1 MMGMTMTI
9 ERDKA
14 RAARTMRADAIPVI
28 LYIEI
33 PRIFLTEI
41 PASALSA
48 ASGSAAAFFAG
59 SRGIER

>member
-1 MMGMTMTI
+1 V
-9 ERDKA
+9 
-14 RAARTMRADAIPVI
+14 RAGAIPATF
-28 LYIEI
+28 YIEI

-48 ASGSAAAFFAG
+48 ASGSAAFFAG

>member
-1 MMGMTMTI
+1 MMGMAITI

-14 RAARTMRADAIPVI
+14 RAARTVRAGAIPAI

-33 PRIFLTEI
+33 PGIFLTEI

-48 ASGSAAAFFAG
+48 ASGSAAAFFGRLA
-59 SRGIER
+59 RN